1 MKSTIFTKILN
12 EETITIEASRKE
24 TIRRL
29 REQEGVCSGRTSQG
43 RQMLFRC
50 SKKGKMI
57 VEDFDF
63 RHSIHG
69 RPLDIYNVWGEVL
82 VRNGETLVK
91 IYCFYSRFVKYS
103 VYFIAVFYFLWVLAV
118 IALKMYAK
126 LPITKN
132 DIFEA
137 LVMLGGCIVTG
148 VCINKEKHNHRADL
162 KIMKEEI
169 VQRVHAVDYWEEE

>member
-1 MKSTIFTKILN
+1 M
-12 EETITIEASRKE
+12 
-24 TIRRL
+24 
-29 REQEGVCSGRTSQG
+29 
-43 RQMLFRC
+43 
-50 SKKGKMI
+50 
-57 VEDFDF
+57 
-63 RHSIHG
+63 
-69 RPLDIYNVWGEVL
+69 
-82 VRNGETLVK
+82 
-91 IYCFYSRFVKYS
+91 
-103 VYFIAVFYFLWVLAV
+103 FYFLWVLAV

-169 VQRVHAVDYWEEE
+169 VQRVHAVDHWEEE